1 MVEKLLLKKLHQ
13 EVILEIIIEVVI
25 DLMIEA
31 DSVVAVL
38 MIVMVGEMI
47 DEVVIGLMID
57 GVVIGLMI
65 DGVVIDMMIDMMIGV
80 EVMMIDDEIHHQ
92 EEVIDLGPGP
102 LLIEE
107 EVHRLI

>member
-1 MVEKLLLKKLHQ
+1 MESNLMVEKLLLKKLHQ
-13 EVILEIIIEVVI
+13 EVILEIII
-25 DLMIEA
+25 
-31 DSVVAVL
+31 
-38 MIVMVGEMI
+38 
-47 DEVVIGLMID
+47 EVVIGLMID